1 MKASAFSSKGS
12 ELTQRELASRFVA
25 GKRRPSAAF
34 TILEVCIAMTIGL
47 LLIGVATLA
56 ISSVQAE
63 ARLKDAA
70 AEIEG
75 TVRGALLDAISTH
88 TSVQLEL
95 GGTFGGSGQVEII
108 RQGETKFRKAKAGE
122 YWEFS
127 PTGVCEPIQ
136 LRITSEEG
144 TIELGFDPL
153 TACARK
159 RNITVKS

>member
-1 MKASAFSSKGS
+1 LRHGSAK
-12 ELTQRELASRFVA
+12 
-25 GKRRPSAAF
+25 AF

-75 TVRGALLDAISTH
+75 TVREALLDAIATH

-108 RQGETKFRKAKAGE
+108 RHGETKYRKAKDGE

-144 TIELGFDPL
+144 IIELGFDPL

-159 RNITVKS
+159 RNITVNS